1 MRVISV
7 IPESKEHWLRLRHGM
22 INSTESS
29 ALFNANEYISEYQ
42 LWHEKRKPDP
52 TILEESTRMKFGTK
66 LQPVIADMIAE
77 QEGWIIKPM
86 NQYIYSEDY
95 KIGSSFDYEIVN
107 QDTILEIK
115 NVDGLVFR
123 NKWTDD
129 EAPPS
134 IEFQVQQQM
143 LLSGFRR
150 AVIGVCVG
158 GNEIHLYHRTYN
170 NDIGQAILLKVNEFW
185 LREEPP
191 PVDYAKD
198 FNYINS
204 LYQTVTP
211 GQIIESTQDMDD
223 IAAAYQSVSEQIKE
237 LEVRKD
243 QYKAQM
249 LTLIGE
255 SEKVLSPYYSISC
268 GMTAET
274 QLNYTR
280 KAFRNFR
287 ITPRKQKEI

>member
-1 MRVISV
+1 VKTISV
-7 IPESKEHWLRLRHGM
+7 IPESKEHWLRLRHER
-22 INSTESS
+22 INSTECS
-29 ALFNANEYISEYQ
+29 ALFNANEYISEFQ
-42 LWHEKRKPDP
+42 LWHEKRQPDP

-86 NQYIYSEDY
+86 SQYMYSEDY
-95 KIGSSFDYEIVN
+95 KIGSSFDYELVG
-107 QDTILEIK
+107 QDSLLEIK
-115 NVDGLVFR
+115 NVDSLVFR
-123 NKWTDD
+123 NKWTAD

-143 LLSGFRR
+143 LLSGFRK

-185 LREEPP
+185 LREAPP
-191 PVDYAKD
+191 EVDYSKDAKFIFD
-198 FNYINS
+198 
-204 LYQTVTP
+204 LYSKVTP

-223 IAAAYQSVSEQIKE
+223 IAAAYQSISEQIKE

-255 SEKVLSPYYSISC
+255 SEKVKSPYYPIS
-268 GMTAET
+268 GE
-274 QLNYTR
+274 LIVR
-280 KAFRNFR
+280 PK
-287 ITPRKQKEI
+287 